1 MSPSR
6 GRRFFRFAFM
16 HPFAPAL
23 EPHSWLR
30 RVGTALVLLAA
41 AASQLA
47 CSSLND
53 KLPSVTDVVTPYR
66 IDILQGNVVT
76 SEQARALQPGMSR
89 LQVRDLLGS
98 PLLTSVFHADRWDYV
113 FTFKRQGQAPQR
125 RKLTVFFKGE
135 ALERIE
141 ADALPS
147 EAEFVASLDA
157 RKTPGKAPMLQA
169 TEEQLKDFQQ
179 RNAVPVAAPTPAPV
193 TAPATVYPPLET
205 GAAR

>member
-1 MSPSR
+1 
-6 GRRFFRFAFM
+6 M
-16 HPFAPAL
+16 HPSAPAL
-23 EPHSWLR
+23 EPHAWSR
-30 RVGTALVLLAA
+30 RVAAALVLLAA

-47 CSSLND
+47 CSSLGA

-76 SEQARALQPGMSR
+76 SEQAQALQPGMSR

-113 FTFKRQGQAPQR
+113 FTFKRQGQEPQR

-147 EAEFVASLDA
+147 EAEFVASLDV
-157 RKTPGKAPMLQA
+157 RKTPGKAPVLQA

-179 RNAVPVAAPTPAPV
+179 RNAVSAAAPTPV
-193 TAPATVYPPLET
+193 TAPTTVYPPLEA

>member
-1 MSPSR
+1 
-6 GRRFFRFAFM
+6 M
-16 HPFAPAL
+16 HPSAPAL
-23 EPHSWLR
+23 EPHSWSR

-76 SEQARALQPGMSR
+76 SEQAQALQPGMSR
-89 LQVRDLLGS
+89 QQVRDLLGS

-113 FTFKRQGQAPQR
+113 FTFKRQGQVPQR

-147 EAEFVASLDA
+147 EAEFVASLDV
-157 RKTPGKAPMLQA
+157 RRQSGKAPVLQA

-179 RNAVPVAAPTPAPV
+179 RNAVSAAAPTPAPV
-193 TAPATVYPPLET
+193 TAPATVYPPLEA